1 MACSGY
7 MEADFEGIVCIVQVR
22 LWKTARTQE
31 EILSNMRKASGL
43 ENHSDLI
50 AYWKFNDPDQC
61 VLCIQSNMQ
70 PAQPSMQPAMKQD
83 RLLQRFHS
91 K

>member
-1 MACSGY
+1 M
-7 MEADFEGIVCIVQVR
+7 VCIVQVR

-31 EILSNMRKASGL
+31 EILSSMRKASGL

-61 VLCIQSNMQ
+61 VSCIRHAASDETETDCCKDSAQSKLGIRKSQ
-70 PAQPSMQPAMKQD
+70 GSESLKRPV
-83 RLLQRFHS
+83 
-91 K
+91 